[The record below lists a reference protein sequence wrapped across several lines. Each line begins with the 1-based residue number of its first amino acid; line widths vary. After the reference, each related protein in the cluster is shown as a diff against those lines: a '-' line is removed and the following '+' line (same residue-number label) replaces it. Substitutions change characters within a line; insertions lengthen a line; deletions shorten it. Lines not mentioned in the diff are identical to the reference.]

1 MAIIYNTNIKK
12 NIWVFFL
19 SLFLAF
25 HAFANDYLGTWEIKK
40 VENFA
45 FSLNAPSPIGAKM
58 IIAKD
63 SIKIFE
69 RSYAQ
74 VRYQNEKAILSSD
87 DGSAGDPRYSPFYGI
102 GPKRDTLNI
111 LDVYLND
118 KVILWLE
125 ILSLNEL
132 LYRYDG
138 NFYFLKRIS
147 N

>member
-1 MAIIYNTNIKK
+1 MAIIYNTNIMK
-12 NIWVFFL
+12 NILVFFL
-19 SLFLAF
+19 SLFVAF
-25 HAFANDYLGTWEIKK
+25 NAFANDYLGTWEVKK
-40 VENFA
+40 VENYA

-69 RSYAQ
+69 RSYPQ
-74 VRYQNEKAILSSD
+74 IRYQNEKIILSSD
-87 DGSAGDPRYSPFYGI
+87 DGSAGDRRYSPFYGI
-102 GPKRDTLNI
+102 GPKRTTLDI

-118 KVILWLE
+118 KVFLWLE
-125 ILSLNEL
+125 ILSPSEL

-138 NFYFLKRIS
+138 NFYFLKRVS